1 MINKQQLRVLTELLA
16 LPTSPFH
23 ERYALRYVRD
33 FCKRHKSLE
42 LAEDRYGN
50 LLAHYRPARSRNRR
64 PVVLEAHLDHPGFES
79 LKMIGAKR
87 LRAAWRG
94 GVLPE
99 YFVGSGVRFWLDDE
113 SRWVRGTVRSIRKHR
128 PDPSRPPKVLTADID
143 VARAVP
149 PGSIGM
155 WDLPDPRVRGGKI
168 YARLTDDLAG
178 VASILCAVRAVLAKR
193 ARAEFYAMF
202 ARAEEVGFAGTLAAC
217 KSGLLPEHALVVNVE
232 NSSVIPGVAMGAGP
246 IVRVGDRLSLFSP
259 PMMAYLAATAERL
272 GKKDTSFRFQR
283 KLMDGGAC
291 EATAFCDFGY
301 ETGAV
306 CLPLGN
312 YHNMDKQTGRIAPEY
327 IALDDFANMV
337 KLLTAVL
344 LHDPPYAPPKPG
356 PRQQLRDLITEHTP
370 TLKKTVAAN
379 RLA

>member
-1 MINKQQLRVLTELLA
+1 VITQPQLHVLTDLLA

-23 ERYALRYVRD
+23 ERYPLAYVRD
-33 FCKRHKSLE
+33 FCRQHKSLA
-42 LAEDRYGN
+42 LAEDPFGN
-50 LLAHYRPARSRNRR
+50 LLAHYRPPRRRNKR

-79 LKMIGAKR
+79 LKMIGEKR

-99 YFVGSGVRFWLDDE
+99 FFVDSGVRFWLDDE
-113 SRWVRGTVRSIRKHR
+113 SRWVRGTVRKIRTHR
-128 PDPSRPPKVLTADID
+128 PDPDRPPRVLTADID
-143 VARAVP
+143 VARPVP
-149 PGSIGM
+149 PARIGM
-155 WDLPDPRVRGGKI
+155 WDLPDPRVRGGRI

-178 VASILCAVRAVLAKR
+178 VAAILCAMRAVLAKR
-193 ARAEFYAMF
+193 PPVEFYAMF
-202 ARAEEVGFAGTLAAC
+202 PRAEEVGFAGTLAAC
-217 KSGLLPEHALVVNVE
+217 EAGLLPKGAVVINVE
-232 NSSVIPGVAMGAGP
+232 NSSVLPGVTMGAGP
-246 IVRVGDRLSLFSP
+246 IIRVGDRLSLFSP
-259 PMMAYLAATAERL
+259 PMTAYLAELAETRR
-272 GKKDTSFRFQR
+272 KSDKSFRYQR

-312 YHNMDKQTGRIAPEY
+312 YHNMDKAAGKIGPEY
-327 IALDDFANMV
+327 ISLDDFANLV

-344 LHDPPYAPPKPG
+344 LQDPPYAPPKPG
-356 PRQQLRDLITEHTP
+356 PRKQLRDLIAEHTP
-370 TLKKTVAAN
+370 TLRRTVAAN